1 MQTIVFTGIVFHPRD
16 RQRQGVTCYEVQSI
30 SLSSPSITV
39 ALDGGPFTYDGTAH
53 EPAAAVTNGAVALVA
68 DRDYSVSYLD
78 NVNAGTARAIVT
90 GLGVYVGSRT
100 NEFEIAKRP
109 LAIAADPQSKR
120 RGENDPPLTYTAEP
134 LIAGDSF
141 SGKLEREPGETNGVY
156 AITIGSLSAGD
167 NYEIAFTGAS
177 LTISDN
183 VPQLPGATIR
193 WKYAASVG
201 RYFAQVS
208 IPAQTGYSESL
219 GDLAFLFADRKSA
232 DGTIYAQLWDLPSR
246 GPCEVVVTD
255 NGVEYRGVALDASAF
270 AGKADGTPVVF
281 GVSDDTFAGS
291 RNIVPSHE
299 RLIGLYVRKR
309 VNPVSGNETAGEVEN
324 FIGYLSWTTGG
335 TRYFLPVVE
344 GADNG
349 EVSTQA
355 KRSLG
360 RTSSGFSFAAMPHAY
375 APATLGLSV
384 SLGLNAVAVAHDN
397 PQVRISAFE
406 VGADGSVRGRVE
418 AVAGGEASSSFG
430 SSATVVVF
438 ASETPAGPWKEVHAE
453 VNSAIGTFALP
464 AGTVTGHFFRVEVET
479 TPIFE

>member
-1 MQTIVFTGIVFHPRD
+1 MTPTNYEDFTHKAKVTITPRP
-16 RQRQGVTCYEVQSI
+16 V
-30 SLSSPSITV
+30 
-39 ALDGGPFTYDGTAH
+39 
-53 EPAAAVTNGAVALVA
+53 
-68 DRDYSVSYLD
+68 SV
-78 NVNAGTARAIVT
+78 
-90 GLGVYVGSRT
+90 
-100 NEFEIAKRP
+100 
-109 LAIAADPQSKR
+109 AADPQSKR

-134 LIAGDSF
+134 LVAGDSF

-177 LTISDN
+177 FTISDA

-193 WKYAASVG
+193 WKFAASVG

-208 IPAQTGYSESL
+208 IPAQAGYSESL
-219 GDLAFLFADRKSA
+219 GNLAFLFADRKSA

-246 GPCEVVVTD
+246 GPCPVVVTD
-255 NGVEYRGVALDASAF
+255 NGVEFRGVALDTSAF

-281 GVSDDTFAGS
+281 GVSDDTFAES
-291 RNIVPSHE
+291 RNIVPSKE

-309 VNPVSGNETAGEVEN
+309 VNPVSGNETDGEVEN
-324 FIGYLSWTTGG
+324 FIGYLSWITGG
-335 TRYFLPVVE
+335 TRYFLPIVE
-344 GADNG
+344 GAANG

-355 KRSLG
+355 RRSLG
-360 RTSSGFSFAAMPHAY
+360 RTSSGFSFAVMPHAY

-384 SLGLNAVAVAHDN
+384 SLGLDAVAVANDS
-397 PQVRISAFE
+397 PKARISAFE

-418 AVAGGEASSSFG
+418 AIAGGEASSSFG

-453 VNSAIGTFALP
+453 VDSAIGAFSLP

-479 TPIFE
+479 KPIFE